1 MAGESA
7 RDVAARSRAKAERLM
22 RHAEMYE
29 RGAEGETRTAGVLA
43 SLPPEWTTLH
53 DLRWPGRRL
62 ANIDHVVI
70 GPGGIFVI
78 DSKNWSGRVEVTQNV
93 LRQNG
98 RSREQAVA
106 GCADSA
112 LAISELLG
120 PFASSVAPVLCLVRD
135 EPVSGWV
142 RDVMIC
148 SSVTLPQMLLTRPTV
163 LTPAELAEVWPRLQL
178 GLRSAQTAPTA
189 TRPAITGASARRT
202 RPTRSRTPSA
212 RSRRKTRHGSSP
224 VHFAASI
231 LLLLAFAAFGPKVAT
246 VIGGIVSGQV
256 TKSVVDHQ
264 ACPTPTRAHAGKG
277 TGHGKRSQR
286 QTAAS
291 DDQATC

>member
-1 MAGESA
+1 
-7 RDVAARSRAKAERLM
+7 M

-29 RGAEGETRTAGVLA
+29 RGAEGEARTAGVLA

-53 DLRWPGRRL
+53 DLQWPGRRL

-78 DSKNWSGRVEVTQNV
+78 DSKNWSGRVELTQNV

-112 LAISELLG
+112 LAVSELLG

-148 SSVTLPQMLLTRPTV
+148 STVTLTQMLLTRPTV
-163 LTPAELAEVWPRLQL
+163 LTPAQLAEVWARLQL
-178 GLRSAQTAPTA
+178 ELRSAQTGPTTA
-189 TRPAITGASARRT
+189 RPANTPGRAQRA
-202 RPTRSRTPSA
+202 RPTRSRAPSA
-212 RSRRKTRHGSSP
+212 SSRRKTRRGSSL

-231 LLLLAFAAFGPKVAT
+231 LLLLAFAAFGPKLAT
-246 VIGGIVSGQV
+246 VVGGIVSGQV

-264 ACPTPTRAHAGKG
+264 ACPTPPQAH
-277 TGHGKRSQR
+277 TGGSSGHSKRSQR
-286 QTAAS
+286 QTAAA
-291 DDQATC
+291 DVQATC

>member
-29 RGAEGETRTAGVLA
+29 RGAEGEARTAGVLA

-62 ANIDHVVI
+62 ANIDHVVL
-70 GPGGIFVI
+70 GPGGVFVI
-78 DSKNWSGRVEVTQNV
+78 DSKNWSGRVEVIQNV

-98 RSREQAVA
+98 RSREPAVA

-112 LAISELLG
+112 LAVSELLG
-120 PFASSVAPVLCLVRD
+120 PFASYVAPVLCLVSD

-148 SSVTLPQMLLTRPTV
+148 STATLPQMLLTRPSV
-163 LTPAELAEVWPRLQL
+163 LTPSQLAEVWARLQL
-178 GLRSAQTAPTA
+178 ELRSAQGGPTVPGDR
-189 TRPAITGASARRT
+189 TPAAEHRA
-202 RPTRSRTPSA
+202 RPTRSRAAASA
-212 RSRRKTRHGSSP
+212 RSRRKSRPGSSL
-224 VHFAASI
+224 VHFAASV
-231 LLLLAFAAFGPKVAT
+231 LMVLALAAFGPKLAT
-246 VIGGIVSGQV
+246 VVGGIVSGQL
-256 TKSVVDHQ
+256 TRSVVDHQ
-264 ACPTPTRAHAGKG
+264 ACSTPTQAHTGKS
-277 TGHGKRSQR
+277 TGHAKRSQR
-286 QTAAS
+286 QTAAA
-291 DDQATC
+291 DARPTC